1 MLAFDEKSP
10 NILDKMLQEI
20 TNTKNDKNA
29 PFLKIEQEVA
39 KVIVGNKSIIR
50 SLIVGVLC
58 QGHILLEGPPG
69 VAKTTII
76 KALAKSLGLIF
87 KRIQFTPDLLPSDVI
102 GTVIFNSK
110 NSNFEVRKGPIF
122 ANIILADEIN
132 RTPAK
137 VQAALLEAMQEKQ
150 VTIGNETYKLDEP
163 FIVFATQNPL
173 ENEGTYCLPEA
184 QIDRFMMK
192 LYIDYPSFYE
202 EAEILRKNN
211 TQSICKSVIS
221 HNDLISASLLVKQIH
236 VSEEIL
242 NYIVEIVQATR
253 KPEKIGLKNL
263 DDIITYGA
271 SPRASI
277 SLYQAAQA
285 NAFLEGRSFVI
296 PDDVKSIAPFI
307 IAHRIGVNELESK
320 NNLAI
325 VRQILNKIKTP

>member
-1 MLAFDEKSP
+1 
-10 NILDKMLQEI
+10 MLQET
-20 TNTKNDKNA
+20 TNINNEKNI
-29 PFLKIEQEVA
+29 PFLKIEEEVA
-39 KVIVGNKSIIR
+39 KVIVGNKGIIR

-69 VAKTTII
+69 VAKTTLI
-76 KALAKSLGLIF
+76 KALANALGLSF
-87 KRIQFTPDLLPSDVI
+87 KRVQFTPDLLPSDVI

-110 NSNFEVRKGPIF
+110 SSDFEVRKGPIF

-173 ENEGTYCLPEA
+173 EHEGTYCLPEA

-202 EAEILRKNN
+202 EVEILRKNN
-211 TQSICKSVIS
+211 NNTICKPVID
-221 HNDLISASLLVKQIH
+221 HNDLISAISLIKKIY

-253 KPEKIGLKNL
+253 NPISVGLKDLNDL
-263 DDIITYGA
+263 LIYGA

-296 PDDVKSIAPFI
+296 PDDVKSIAPYI
-307 IAHRIGVNELESK
+307 IAHRLGINDFENK
-320 NNLAI
+320 NNLII